1 MVWSLSSFFL
11 LSTSRRSRNEAVN
24 GLIASPILSILLKAL
39 VLTTYAVRI
48 DHPGLVI
55 VVLLHPLLHLQ
66 EANSYSLSESTVHTN
81 LHRHNPYNVL
91 DHSADVAAA

>member
-1 MVWSLSSFFL
+1 MVWSLSFFL

-55 VVLLHPLLHLQ
+55 VVLLPPLLHLQ
-66 EANSYSLSESTVHTN
+66 EAKSYSLSESTVHIN
-81 LHRHNPYNVL
+81 LHCHK
-91 DHSADVAAA
+91 

>member
-11 LSTSRRSRNEAVN
+11 LSTFRRSRNEAVN

-39 VLTTYAVRI
+39 LTTYAVRI

-55 VVLLHPLLHLQ
+55 VVLLPPRLHLQ
-66 EANSYSLSESTVHTN
+66 EAKSYSLSESTVHTN

-91 DHSADVAAA
+91 DHLADVAAA

>member
-1 MVWSLSSFFL
+1 ML
-11 LSTSRRSRNEAVN
+11 L
-24 GLIASPILSILLKAL
+24 
-39 VLTTYAVRI
+39 

-55 VVLLHPLLHLQ
+55 VVLLPPLLHLQ
-66 EANSYSLSESTVHTN
+66 EAKSYSLSESTVHTN

>member
-55 VVLLHPLLHLQ
+55 VVLLPPLLHLQ
-66 EANSYSLSESTVHTN
+66 EAKIYSLSESTVHIN
-81 LHRHNPYNVL
+81 LHCHNPYNVL